1 MRRIVYFV
9 YGVACHA
16 LFLVV
21 YAWMAAFVGNFDFGL
36 IRTID
41 GPVTRSLASALTI
54 DVLLIAAFAVPHSV
68 MARPM
73 FKRWWTRFVPE
84 PIERSTYV
92 FVSCLL
98 MGLLLW
104 QWQPIGGVVWD
115 VTGPA
120 ARSALWAL
128 FAVGWLMVP
137 GVSLLINHF
146 DLFGTRQVWL
156 HLRGQAYSDLPFRTP
171 LLYRLVRHPLY
182 VGWMLAFWATPT
194 MTIAHL
200 LFAVLTTAYMLIAI
214 PFEERNLIAHFGEN
228 YVEYRRRTGGLIP
241 RLTGSPERPEVEPGA
256 AWRRSRLKRSRLV
269 NPIRPL

>member
-1 MRRIVYFV
+1 
-9 YGVACHA
+9 
-16 LFLVV
+16 
-21 YAWMAAFVGNFDFGL
+21 
-36 IRTID
+36 
-41 GPVTRSLASALTI
+41 
-54 DVLLIAAFAVPHSV
+54 
-68 MARPM
+68 
-73 FKRWWTRFVPE
+73 
-84 PIERSTYV
+84 
-92 FVSCLL
+92 

-241 RLTGSPERPEVEPGA
+241 RLTGSPEWPEVEPGA